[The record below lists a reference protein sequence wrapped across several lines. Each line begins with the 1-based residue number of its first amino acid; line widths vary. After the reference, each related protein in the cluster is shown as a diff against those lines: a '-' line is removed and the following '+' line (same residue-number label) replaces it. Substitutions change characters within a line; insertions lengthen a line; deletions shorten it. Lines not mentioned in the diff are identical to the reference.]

1 MLGATL
7 VVALLPAAFAAA
19 DVAGPDDSI
28 DQAYGPLVSDTSYSG
43 TFKSETD
50 VDYLAFDVAKAPQT
64 LHFDVTNTVSGC
76 MSVNLTGCPIYATL
90 VTAAGQQ
97 VGGEGSSAGTA
108 AVPEGSSDVIDW
120 TFDAPGR
127 YFVAMDSDGD
137 GPTYTLRYRVVPPA
151 AGSAG
156 AGAGG
161 DGTTPRPLPIA
172 SVRAT
177 TPQRGSVVRAR
188 LNIVRALRTL
198 TVRLERAGAA
208 RGAAPVAVAR
218 LAAVQPAKRTISLR
232 LNARAR
238 KDLERRGS
246 LALRVRVVA
255 LPDGGATQVL
265 SRSVRLLAR

>member
-1 MLGATL
+1 MSRLRRLLGAAI
-7 VVALLPAAFAAA
+7 VALLLPAALAVA

-28 DQAYGPLVSDTSYSG
+28 GQAYGPLVSGTPYSG

-50 VDYLAFDVAKAPQT
+50 VDYLAFDVARAGQAV
-64 LHFDVTNTVSGC
+64 HFDVVNTVSGC

-108 AVPEGSSDVIDW
+108 AVPEGAGDAIDW

-137 GPTYTLRYRVVPPA
+137 GPTYTISMRVAAAPAGTVPAARRPPA
-151 AGSAG
+151 IGSL
-156 AGAGG
+156 
-161 DGTTPRPLPIA
+161 R
-172 SVRAT
+172 VT
-177 TPQRGSVVRAR
+177 TPQRGSIVRAR
-188 LNIVRALRTL
+188 LNVGRALRAL

-208 RGAAPVAVAR
+208 RTASPVAVAR
-218 LAAVQPAKRTISLR
+218 LAAVAPGRRTVSLR

-238 KDLERRGS
+238 ADLARRGR
-246 LALRVRVVA
+246 LALRVHVVA

-265 SRSVRLLAR
+265 LRHVRVNRR